1 MDRIIAARV
10 YGVREPEVPEER
22 VKCDLCG
29 LPYEMDRLTAVSED
43 QLLCPECYE
52 IYAASARRHRVT
64 RRRMKN
70 RLEVI
75 DYDAVRFV

>member
-10 YGVREPEVPEER
+10 YGVREPEPPEER

-29 LPYEMDRLTAVSED
+29 LPYVLDRLTAVSED
-43 QLLCPECYE
+43 QLICPECYE
-52 IYAASARRHRVT
+52 IYAASVRRHRA
-64 RRRMKN
+64 RKQRMKN

-75 DYDAVRFV
+75 DCDTVRFV